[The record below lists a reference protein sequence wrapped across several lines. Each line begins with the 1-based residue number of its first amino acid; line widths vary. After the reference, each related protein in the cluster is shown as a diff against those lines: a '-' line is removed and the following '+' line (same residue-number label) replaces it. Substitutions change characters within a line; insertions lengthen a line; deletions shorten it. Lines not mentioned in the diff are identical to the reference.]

1 LVEQLIVGLF
11 DVFEPEEFVSFELEF
26 DLHLDCF
33 AQDFVHVD
41 VRSGLLCFSGFL
53 QLIRHFPD
61 LVFKL
66 TDSVQGL
73 VGLLLDDEE
82 FSFFVDEG
90 FVFIGE
96 EFLAVDECFL

>member
-1 LVEQLIVGLF
+1 MGLF

-41 VRSGLLCFSGFL
+41 VRRGLFGFSNFL

-73 VGLLLDDEE
+73 VGLLLDDDE
-82 FSFFVDEG
+82 FSLFVAEG
-90 FVFIGE
+90 FVLIAE
-96 EFLAVDECFL
+96 EFLAVNECFL